1 MIAVDTNLLVRLL
14 IQDDVQQA
22 AKVEQLF
29 SQHKI
34 FIADTVILETEWVLR
49 FAYKIK
55 VEEIHLGLSQIL
67 GLENVF
73 VRDQLAIQQ
82 ALEWFEAGMD
92 FADAWHLALS
102 QPCKTFA
109 TFDQKLVKRTPQ
121 SSFTKTVVL

>member
-14 IQDDVQQA
+14 IQDDAQQA

-49 FAYKIK
+49 FAYKIRAQ
-55 VEEIHLGLSQIL
+55 EIHLGLSQIL

-82 ALEWFEAGMD
+82 ALEWFQTGMD

-102 QPCKTFA
+102 QSCETFA

-121 SSFTKTVVL
+121 SSFIKTVVL

>member
-49 FAYKIK
+49 FAYKIN
-55 VEEIHLGLSQIL
+55 VQEIHLGLSQIL

-73 VRDQLAIQQ
+73 VRDQLAVQQ
-82 ALEWFEAGMD
+82 ALEWF
-92 FADAWHLALS
+92 
-102 QPCKTFA
+102 
-109 TFDQKLVKRTPQ
+109 
-121 SSFTKTVVL
+121 